1 MRAVHHSSNVKT
13 FNELKMSTH
22 SNLITMIC
30 KKILLANENLTFR
43 FSSALRFCILTGIL
57 LLLLF
62 ASNSSQDVDLFGR
75 TLGPL
80 VPSRVFLVPLDLSC
94 LSHEAHSYLWPSR
107 DQPRCLLPPS
117 STPDESSKIKQDRT
131 PWTPWIQLF
140 LTFGTCQDFV

>member
-62 ASNSSQDVDLFGR
+62 ASNSSQDVDLFGQ

-94 LSHEAHSYLWPSR
+94 LSHEATLTYGLRAINLAACCHLQSHQMSHQKSNSY
-107 DQPRCLLPPS
+107 
-117 STPDESSKIKQDRT
+117 
-131 PWTPWIQLF
+131 F
-140 LTFGTCQDFV
+140 